1 MSTET
6 LFAPKLICSLRAL
19 PVRLLPCTSFVCDL
33 LCPRISLSLARAVHN
48 FIRTATKSGV
58 ELREDLGREPTVNEL
73 AKHMGVDVSSVRL
86 YSNYPDPLS
95 METAFGGGSGS
106 SGVAGSGGGDDK
118 SGSGGRHETVSA
130 EGITPEQRA
139 EMFLFQNKLEELLSV
154 LSSDERLV
162 VSLRY
167 GLDGAPPTSIA
178 ELADMAG
185 ASKYRVQRVE
195 SRALNKLR
203 RPARRQQDR
212 LLFPS
217 TTDVASSAE
226 GGSGAEGEGE

>member
-1 MSTET
+1 
-6 LFAPKLICSLRAL
+6 
-19 PVRLLPCTSFVCDL
+19 
-33 LCPRISLSLARAVHN
+33 
-48 FIRTATKSGV
+48 
-58 ELREDLGREPTVNEL
+58 
-73 AKHMGVDVSSVRL
+73 MGVDVSSVRL

-95 METAFGGGSGS
+95 METTLGGGNGA
-106 SGVAGSGGGDDK
+106 SGVAGSGGDDK
-118 SGSGGRHETVSA
+118 AGAGGRHETVSA

-212 LLFPS
+212 LLLPS
-217 TTDVASSAE
+217 TTDAASPAE
-226 GGSGAEGEGE
+226 GGSGAGKKGK